1 MLKAV
6 LRILKAFYARR
17 GLEKKCFPLSRRHA
31 ESMNAFSGLHAR
43 LAREN
48 QLHALMLSQRY
59 FRKAKK

>member
-1 MLKAV
+1 MFEAV
-6 LRILKAFYARR
+6 IRILKAFYSRR
-17 GLEKKCFPLSRRHA
+17 GLKKKGFPLSRRHA

-59 FRKAKK
+59 FRKSKK